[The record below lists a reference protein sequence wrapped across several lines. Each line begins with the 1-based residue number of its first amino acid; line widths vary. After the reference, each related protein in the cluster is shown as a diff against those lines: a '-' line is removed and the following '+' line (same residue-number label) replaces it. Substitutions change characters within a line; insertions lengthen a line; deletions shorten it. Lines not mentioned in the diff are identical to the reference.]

1 MDPHRTRKLCIGVA
15 VAGKGREE
23 RGYGHVHQHD
33 VGGRSPYLREG
44 TCSVV
49 NFTDDFD
56 VWLSVEQNY
65 QTFLGKFGV
74 EHHDYSYRPAV
85 THD

>member
-1 MDPHRTRKLCIGVA
+1 
-15 VAGKGREE
+15 
-23 RGYGHVHQHD
+23 
-33 VGGRSPYLREG
+33 
-44 TCSVV
+44 V